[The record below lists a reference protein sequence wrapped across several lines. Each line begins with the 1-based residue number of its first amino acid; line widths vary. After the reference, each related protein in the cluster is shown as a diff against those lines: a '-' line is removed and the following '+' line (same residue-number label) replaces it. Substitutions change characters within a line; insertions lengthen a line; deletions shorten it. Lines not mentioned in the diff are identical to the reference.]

1 MRLIAW
7 IGVLALSCAGC
18 APAGRDARATPD
30 VPPGSGVLHVYLRP
44 LPPEAAGIVAEVGSV
59 AAVAQDGTAHELTL
73 VHPTLDGTVPP
84 RQRLLAR
91 GAVPAAGYVGL
102 EFRIASAR
110 LGTGT
115 RSAELALPEAPQRVE
130 LSFAVAEQQALAVQL
145 ALLRD
150 VPVVRGYAFEPRLTA
165 AVPSATELAPSATAV
180 ATVGGPSVL
189 AVFHKLSGDVF
200 AVLRTGSSPRAVAYD
215 PERQLAYVACS
226 AADAVESFDLARSA
240 RDQRFPL
247 LLGDRPSGL
256 ALTADGLTLV
266 VSNAGSD
273 SVTILDA
280 PALAERA
287 RLTVGREP
295 VSVLI
300 DPTGARAIVFQLG
313 NDSLA
318 LVDLARGA
326 VVGTVVVEA
335 APLWGAFDPRGELL
349 YVIHRH
355 SPLLAVVDLAALTVT
370 ARPYVGG
377 GGQAIA
383 VDPRNGRVFVARGG
397 MRGVEVFD
405 PSSLLP
411 IQTLDLGADPGFL
424 IADAESEQV
433 LATLPSAEQVLAL
446 RLAGGAAGAVAELGG
461 EPRWIDVAGRRRA
474 VR

>member
-1 MRLIAW
+1 
-7 IGVLALSCAGC
+7 
-18 APAGRDARATPD
+18 
-30 VPPGSGVLHVYLRP
+30 VPPGSGVLHVYLRA
-44 LPPEAAGIVAEVGSV
+44 LPPEAAGILAEVGSV
-59 AAVAQDGTAHELTL
+59 AAVARDGTAHALTL
-73 VHPTLDGTVPP
+73 VHATLDGTAPP

-91 GAVPAAGYVGL
+91 GTVPSASYVGL
-102 EFRIASAR
+102 EMRFASAR
-110 LGTGT
+110 LGAG
-115 RSAELALPEAPQRVE
+115 SQAAELAVPETPQRIE

-150 VPVVRGYAFEPRLTA
+150 VPVVQAYAFEPRLSA
-165 AVPSATELAPSATAV
+165 GIPSATELAPSATAV
-180 ATVGGPSVL
+180 ATLGGPSL
-189 AVFHKLSGDVF
+189 LTVFHKLSGDVF
-200 AVLRTGSSPRAVAYD
+200 AVLRTGASPRAVAYD

-226 AADAVESFDLARSA
+226 AADAVESFDLARSV

-280 PALAERA
+280 PALAERS
-287 RLTVGREP
+287 RVTVGREP

-326 VVGTVVVEA
+326 VVGTLVVEG

-355 SPLLAVVDLAALTVT
+355 SPLLAVVDLAALAVT

-377 GGQAIA
+377 GAQAIA
-383 VDPRNGRVFVARGG
+383 VDPRNGRVFVARAGVG
-397 MRGVEVFD
+397 GVEVFD

-411 IQTLDLGADPGFL
+411 VQTVDLGADATFL
-424 IADAESEQV
+424 IADPESEQV
-433 LATLPSAEQVLAL
+433 LAALPSAEQVLAL
-446 RLAGGAAGAVAELGG
+446 RLAGGAASAVAELGG
-461 EPRWIDVAGRRRA
+461 EPRWIDVAGRRRV

>member
-7 IGVLALSCAGC
+7 IGVVAISCAGC
-18 APAGRDARATPD
+18 APASRDARATPD

-44 LPPEAAGIVAEVGSV
+44 LPPEAAGVLAEVASV
-59 AAVAQDGTAHELTL
+59 AAVGEDGTAHALTL
-73 VHPTLDGTVPP
+73 VHATLDGSLAP

-91 GAVPAAGYVGL
+91 GTIPAAGYTGI
-102 EFRIASAR
+102 EIRFASAR
-110 LGTGT
+110 LGTGS
-115 RSAELALPEAPQRVE
+115 RAAELAVANAPQRVE
-130 LSFAVAEQQALAVQL
+130 LSFRLAEQQALAVQL
-145 ALLRD
+145 ALPRD
-150 VPVVRGYAFEPRLTA
+150 VPVVQAYSFEPRLSA
-165 AVPSATELAPSATAV
+165 GIPNATELAPSATGV
-180 ATVGGPSVL
+180 ATVGGTSLLV
-189 AVFHKLSGDVF
+189 VFHKLSGDVF
-200 AVLRTGSSPRAVAYD
+200 AILRTAASPRATAYD

-226 AADAVESFDLARSA
+226 AADAVESFDLARGV

-247 LLGDRPSGL
+247 LLGDRPTGL

-273 SVTILDA
+273 TVTILDA
-280 PALAERA
+280 PGLAERS
-287 RLTVGREP
+287 RVTVGREP

-326 VVGTVVVEA
+326 VVGTVVLEG

-355 SPLLAVVDLAALTVT
+355 SPLLAVVDLGALEVT

-377 GGQAIA
+377 GAQAIA
-383 VDPRNGRVFVARGG
+383 VDPRNGRVFVARAGVGG
-397 MRGVEVFD
+397 LEVFD

-411 IQTLDLGADPGFL
+411 IQTLDLRGDAAFL
-424 IADAESEQV
+424 IADPESEQV
-433 LATLPSAEQVLAL
+433 YAALPSAEQVLVL
-446 RLAGGAAGAVAELGG
+446 RVAGGAASAVAELGG
-461 EPRWIDVAGRRRA
+461 EPRWVDVAGHRRV